1 MLVNITIPVF
11 NEEAQLP
18 GSVRRLEAFVSRHC
32 QFKFEIV
39 VANNASTDRTQRIAE
54 ELTTELPAV
63 RVVFLG
69 QQGRGGA
76 VKKVWSASTADIL
89 SYMDCDLSTDLEA
102 FPRLI
107 DALAGGGYDLATGSR
122 LLDPS
127 LTTRSFKREF
137 ISRSYNLLIK
147 ALFHCSFSDA
157 QCGCKAITR
166 TAATALLPIVRDDG
180 WFMDTELLL
189 VAEKL
194 GYRLFD
200 LPVRW
205 VDDADSRVN
214 ITSTIIGD
222 LRGLIRVRRSF
233 ARAGWLANSA
243 PGAQHGRAR
252 PEVPE
257 VRVGTG
263 GGSPGRKG

>member
-1 MLVNITIPVF
+1 
-11 NEEAQLP
+11 
-18 GSVRRLEAFVSRHC
+18 
-32 QFKFEIV
+32 
-39 VANNASTDRTQRIAE
+39 
-54 ELTTELPAV
+54 
-63 RVVFLG
+63 
-69 QQGRGGA
+69 
-76 VKKVWSASTADIL
+76 
-89 SYMDCDLSTDLEA
+89 MDCDLSTDLEA

-107 DALAGGGYDLATGSR
+107 EALASGNYDLATGSR
-122 LLDPS
+122 LLGPS

-137 ISRSYNLLIK
+137 ISRSYNRLIK

-166 TAATALLPIVRDDG
+166 IAAMSLLPMVRDDG
-180 WFMDTELLL
+180 WFMDTQLLL

-233 ARAGWLANSA
+233 SHRGWLPNSA
-243 PGAQHGRAR
+243 PGAKHGRAR

-257 VRVGTG
+257 VRVSTG
-263 GGSPGRKG
+263 GGSSAQKREQR